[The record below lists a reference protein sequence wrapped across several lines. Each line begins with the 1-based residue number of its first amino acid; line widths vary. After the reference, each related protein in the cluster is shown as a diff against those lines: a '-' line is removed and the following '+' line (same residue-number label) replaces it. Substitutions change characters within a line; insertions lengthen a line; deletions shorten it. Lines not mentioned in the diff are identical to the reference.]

1 MTSVFY
7 SRTEDGHEL
16 MISGHAG
23 YDSEGRDIVCSAV
36 SAIAYALLGFL
47 ENEANDASDY
57 AYMTESGLL
66 GVTAAA
72 SDRVDVAFDMA
83 LIGLMQIAK
92 NYPDYVRVSIFPQE
106 ADDLGEK
113 ALYDLGERP

>member
-23 YDSEGRDIVCSAV
+23 YDSGGRDIICSAV
-36 SAIAYALLGFL
+36 SSIAYALLGFL
-47 ENEANDASDY
+47 ENEANGASDCD
-57 AYMTESGLL
+57 YMTESGLL

-72 SDRVDVAFDMA
+72 SERVDVAFEMA
-83 LIGLMQIAK
+83 LIGLRQIELQ
-92 NYPDYVRVSIFPQE
+92 YPDYVRVSIFPQQ
-106 ADDLGEK
+106 ADDLGE
-113 ALYDLGERP
+113 